1 MIPHGFAQAWCTLT
15 TYMMGYDFPRQKISS
30 RVEKK
35 TNIFS
40 LGYAWANTSQII
52 PSGPKF

>member
-15 TYMMGYDFPRQKISS
+15 TYIMGYDFPRQKISS

-35 TNIFS
+35 TNIS

-52 PSGPKF
+52 PFGPKWP